1 MNKNTNV
8 PNLDAARESY
18 GKPNYKSGTRFLPL
32 LDKPM
37 DYSHA
42 YVVSNENLRH
52 TTALTRDMGR
62 KVLTVAG
69 SGDQPLYYTLNGATH
84 IDTFDI
90 SYCAR
95 AIMDIK
101 TQAIKSGM
109 PYEEYKKLLHDLH
122 FAPSASRVSGMH
134 QILPKI
140 PAHSAKFVRDMDG
153 YRIFGNGLAP
163 EYYAKEMISGDE
175 YSTLQKKLPDHF
187 NFIWSDVASLHTHL
201 NDEYDVINLSNI
213 FEWTPGIIIPTLNN
227 LRQHIRPGGY
237 ILAQTGCS
245 ISIGKNIKEYK
256 KASENLK
263 EWAKIGINKKGHNTQ
278 TIILERTR

>member
-1 MNKNTNV
+1 MSKQNPV
-8 PNLDAARESY
+8 PNLDAARATY
-18 GKPNYKSGTRFLPL
+18 GNPNYEYGTRYLAWPGHPL
-32 LDKPM
+32 

-69 SGDQPLYYTLNGATH
+69 SGEQPLFYTLNGATH

-109 PYEEYKKLLHDLH
+109 PYEQYVQLLTDLH
-122 FAPSASRVSGMH
+122 NAPCASQVKGMAD
-134 QILPKI
+134 ILPKI
-140 PAHSAKFVRDMDG
+140 PAHSAKFVRGMDG

-163 EYYAKEMISGDE
+163 ENYKKEMISGDE
-175 YSTLQKKLPDHF
+175 YATLQKKLPRHF

-201 NDEYDVINLSNI
+201 NTEYDVINLSNI
-213 FEWTPGIIIPTLNN
+213 FEWTPDIIMSTLNN
-227 LRQHIRPGGY
+227 LRGHVRPGGY
-237 ILAQTGCS
+237 ILVQTGCGM
-245 ISIGKNIKEYK
+245 SIGKNIDKFIN
-256 KASENLK
+256 AQQILK
-263 EWAKIGINKKGHNTQ
+263 EWAKIGIHEHDRDTQ
-278 TIILERTR
+278 VVIMERTR